1 MLDLYEFKPYL
12 FDNGDRENI
21 CSFVRNFNMT
31 TVASETLEIRVKVQY
46 LCTIFLEKS
55 LRQYDLLDD
64 DL

>member
-12 FDNGDRENI
+12 FDNGDREKI

-31 TVASETLEIRVKVQY
+31 TVASETLETRVKVQY
-46 LCTIFLEKS
+46 LCTIFLEEA